1 MAFQMAAVQI
11 STIQFILTDKA
22 KRIKNKMSALREF
35 AGLRWSDWTP
45 TPDPDIADY
54 SLSPSPTPSIRQ
66 SNTPTPTEI
75 TPNSSRSHSPIH
87 RSLTPTDHR
96 VVSLPPTDDVMKLPR
111 KDMHIF
117 GLCPVQGKCQI
128 IFLKDFISENI
139 RGLHQILYTY

>member
-1 MAFQMAAVQI
+1 MAAVQI

-128 IFLKDFISENI
+128 IFLKDFISVKI
-139 RGLHQILYTY
+139 

>member
-1 MAFQMAAVQI
+1 
-11 STIQFILTDKA
+11 
-22 KRIKNKMSALREF
+22 MSALREF

-54 SLSPSPTPSIRQ
+54 SLSPSPTHSTRQ

-96 VVSLPPTDDVMKLPR
+96 VISLPPTDDVMKLPR

-117 GLCPVQGKCQI
+117 GLCPVQGKLPNNSVEEFHNLTI
-128 IFLKDFISENI
+128 VERIVSNFIN
-139 RGLHQILYTY
+139 

>member
-1 MAFQMAAVQI
+1 
-11 STIQFILTDKA
+11 
-22 KRIKNKMSALREF
+22 MSALREF

-117 GLCPVQGKCQI
+117 GLCPVQGNKI
-128 IFLKDFISENI
+128 ILLKDFINVKI
-139 RGLHQILYTY
+139 